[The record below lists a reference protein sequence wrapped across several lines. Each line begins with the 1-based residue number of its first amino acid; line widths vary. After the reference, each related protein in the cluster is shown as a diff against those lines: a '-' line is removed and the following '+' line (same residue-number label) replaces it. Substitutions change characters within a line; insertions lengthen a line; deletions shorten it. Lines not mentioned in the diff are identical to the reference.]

1 MLKSEELSDPNS
13 CFNKANDNELI
24 FVLLG
29 RDPAAAKTVRGWC
42 VERLRLKKNKVDDPQ
57 IREAF
62 AWAHSVDE
70 LHKTDDAKS

>member
-1 MLKSEELSDPNS
+1 MLKAQEVSDPNS
-13 CFNKANDNELI
+13 CWNKAGDNEMI

-29 RDPAAAKTVRGWC
+29 RDLAAAKAVRAWC
-42 VERLRLKKNKVDDPQ
+42 HERLRLKKNKVDDPQ

-70 LHKTDDAKS
+70 SHQSDDPQG